1 MSEVLLS
8 TEGGESL
15 ESIVARLERLSF
27 LPYHLRIAMI
37 LGVGTFFDAFDSLA
51 IAVAL
56 TVIVTTFKINFV
68 TAGLLIS
75 GGYLGQF
82 IGALAFGWAGERY
95 GRKPA
100 FVAALAVFGLFSLL
114 AAYAS
119 NFQNLLAMRI
129 VQGLG
134 LGAEVPLAGALFNE
148 FVRGAT
154 RGKVIIVYESAFVWG
169 LFASPLIGLAL
180 FSGLGPEH
188 GWRAVFLVG
197 AIPLLV
203 ALVAWKYLPESPRW
217 LASKGRLRE
226 ATAIVEEMEAQA
238 RERGAE
244 LAPMPAVPPVPVRQT
259 RFGEMF
265 SPEYWKRTVLIWTHW
280 FTAYFAVYGYSVW
293 LPLLYVRLGGLPPSR
308 ALALTIV
315 PGLVQ
320 LILSYVVSFTIDDVG
335 RKPWFIG
342 GYAGAFVGTIVG
354 FVAVAVYHNHTW
366 PVLFAAGLLMAA
378 GCSISAIGVYL
389 YTPELYPT
397 RMRAWATST
406 GSAANR
412 IASVI
417 APAVVG
423 AMLTTALGIGGV
435 FIVFGLVILIGLIVM
450 AVLGIETRH
459 RLLEELAP

>member
-1 MSEVLLS
+1 MMVH
-8 TEGGESL
+8 TL
-15 ESIVARLERLSF
+15 ESIVARLERLTF
-27 LPYHLRIAMI
+27 LPFHLRIAAI

-51 IAVAL
+51 IAIAL

-100 FVAALAVFGLFSLL
+100 FVASLAVFGFFSLL
-114 AAYAS
+114 AAFAT
-119 NFQNLLAMRI
+119 NFQNLLVLRI
-129 VQGLG
+129 IQGLG

-154 RGKVIIVYESAFVWG
+154 RGKVVIIYESAFVWG

-180 FSGLGPEH
+180 FAGLGPEL
-188 GWRAVFLVG
+188 GWRAVFLFG
-197 AIPLLV
+197 AIPFVV
-203 ALVAWKYLPESPRW
+203 AFVAWKYLPESPRW
-217 LASKGRLRE
+217 LASKGRLAE
-226 ATAIVEEMEAQA
+226 ASAIVDAMEGQA
-238 RERGAE
+238 RGRGHE
-244 LAPMPAVPPVPVRQT
+244 LAEMPQVPPVAQLPT

-265 SPEYWKRTVLIWTHW
+265 SQQYWKRTVLIWTHW

-293 LPLLYVRLGGLPPSR
+293 LPLLYVRLGGLPPSK
-308 ALALTIV
+308 ALALTII
-315 PGLVQ
+315 PGLGQ
-320 LILSYVVSFTIDDVG
+320 LICAYAVSLTIDSIG

-342 GYAGAFVGTIVG
+342 GYAAAFVGAIWG
-354 FVAVAVYHNHTW
+354 YVAVALLHDHTW
-366 PVLFAAGLLMAA
+366 PVLFSAGFLMAV

-417 APAVVG
+417 APAIVG
-423 AMLTTALGIGGV
+423 SLLGTTFGIGGV
-435 FIVFGLVILIGLIVM
+435 FIVFGLVILAGLVVM
-450 AVLGIETRH
+450 ATLGIETRY
-459 RLLEELAP
+459 RLLEELST